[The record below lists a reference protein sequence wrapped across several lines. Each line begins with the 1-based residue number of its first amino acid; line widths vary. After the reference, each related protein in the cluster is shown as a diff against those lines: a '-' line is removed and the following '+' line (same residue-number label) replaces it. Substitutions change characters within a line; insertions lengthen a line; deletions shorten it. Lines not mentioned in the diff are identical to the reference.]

1 MTHALTAA
9 GYRAALD
16 ELGLTQAAAG
26 RLIGVTLRT
35 SQRYAEAGCDGPAA
49 LAIRLL
55 LTLPAARRREWLT
68 SEKVSGGR

>member
-9 GYRAALD
+9 GYRAAID
-16 ELGLTQAAAG
+16 ELGLTQVAAG
-26 RLIGVTLRT
+26 RLLGVTTRT

-55 LTLPAARRREWLT
+55 LALPAARRREWIDIDM
-68 SEKVSGGR
+68 S